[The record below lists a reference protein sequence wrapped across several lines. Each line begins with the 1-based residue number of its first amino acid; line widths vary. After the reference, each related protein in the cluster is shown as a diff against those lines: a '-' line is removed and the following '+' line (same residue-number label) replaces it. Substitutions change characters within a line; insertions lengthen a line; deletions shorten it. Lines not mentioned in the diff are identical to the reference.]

1 MNRACLEDEPNMNR
15 PDAAVTAGRGAVLAL
30 RRMTYRSKIA
40 AVIGFAAL
48 AVMLA
53 VGLSV
58 WTIQSTDRHIRQ
70 ANVAQS
76 LLTEHL
82 QLSVHAYRLF
92 KQLTDEIL
100 LGSAAN
106 QSVVRN
112 KRQAIAES
120 LDRIRRLELV
130 QRRALGA
137 EAVPGAVEDTDELE
151 AAIELII
158 RDFQVALQLPPG
170 PERSSRVDAILEER
184 IDVGFRDRVN
194 TALER
199 QRDVVDS
206 MNNRIHTVH
215 ARSMGVSVALVLAT
229 VLVGLGLGWL
239 LVRGIASPLDTLRTA
254 AETWS
259 QGDFAHKIPASAD
272 GEFNRITRTFNDMAD
287 GLAEFAQQSEQT
299 EQELQAAVAARTAEL
314 SAANQALRRADEVR
328 RHFFADVS
336 HELRTPLT
344 VIRGEAQ
351 VALREQARSGEEYRD
366 ALGIVLEQAVGL
378 SRLVDDM
385 LFIARTD
392 AERIRLMRQPIE
404 LDRLFEAVRRET
416 AGLAAQRDVALE
428 TSVDPQ
434 VAELVADPDRIRQLL
449 IILIDNAIRFS
460 PAGAVVHICARLQ
473 GDQVAL
479 SVSDSGPGIDSQ
491 DLPYIFD
498 RFFRGAGNAGADRG
512 AGKGSTSGLG
522 LGLAVAKA
530 IVTAH
535 GGTIAGASPPGEG
548 TTITATLP
556 RQ

>member
-1 MNRACLEDEPNMNR
+1 MDGGTLA
-15 PDAAVTAGRGAVLAL
+15 DALAGHRVLACA
-30 RRMTYRSKIA
+30 RMTYRSKIA
-40 AVIGFAAL
+40 LVIGFAAL
-48 AVMLA
+48 AVMVA

-76 LLTEHL
+76 LLNEHL

-112 KRQAIAES
+112 KREAIAAS

-130 QRRALGA
+130 QRDALGA
-137 EAVPGAVEDTDELE
+137 DAAPGAVEDTDELD

-194 TALER
+194 TALDR
-199 QRDVVDS
+199 QRDVVDR
-206 MNNRIHTVH
+206 MTNRIYTVH

-229 VLVGLGLGWL
+229 ILVGLALGWL
-239 LVRGIASPLDTLRTA
+239 LIRGIASPLDTLRTA
-254 AETWS
+254 AQTWS
-259 QGDFAHKIPASAD
+259 QGDFEHRIPASAD
-272 GEFNRITRTFNDMAD
+272 AEFNQITRTFNGMAD
-287 GLAEFAQQSEQT
+287 RLAEFAQQSERT
-299 EQELQAAVAARTAEL
+299 EQELQAAVAARTTEL

-351 VALREQARSGEEYRD
+351 VALRGQARSGEEYRD

-392 AERIRLMRQPIE
+392 AERIRLTRRPVQLDQLIE
-404 LDRLFEAVRRET
+404 SVASET
-416 AGLAAQRDVALE
+416 AGLAAARDVSIE
-428 TSVDPQ
+428 SSVDPQ
-434 VAELVADPDRIRQLL
+434 ARELVADPDRIRQLL
-449 IILIDNAIRFS
+449 MILIDNAIRFS
-460 PAGAVVHICARLQ
+460 PAGAAVRVGAERRD
-473 GDQVAL
+473 GQVAL
-479 SVSDSGPGIDSQ
+479 SVRDAGPGIDSQ

-498 RFFRGAGNAGADRG
+498 RFFRGAGNAAQDRDV
-512 AGKGSTSGLG
+512 AHSSTNGLG

-535 GGTIAGASPPGEG
+535 GGHIAGASPPGEG
-548 TTITATLP
+548 TINTATLP